1 MNIMADYRQ
10 DIDVQKTF
18 YKHEI
23 SQAIL
28 SLFMLFVAF
37 DVFRNM
43 NAIMPQ
49 NRWCY
54 YITAIVYCV
63 GGIASVIVSFM
74 TKKLP
79 DAKFCVF
86 ADGRGIFN
94 PMINYFNMLFA
105 FFFVILIQVL
115 GYANTS
121 PGWFTMA
128 SVFLLYLGVYGQVY
142 RRTHCIVVQE
152 NVLLVYG
159 FKGIREIPYSEIS
172 GFTTSMSMGGYK
184 TVDASGKVLFRWAM
198 MWSRHGML
206 GDFLEKK
213 GVQFFLKR
221 NNKHRF

>member
-1 MNIMADYRQ
+1 MDYRQ

-18 YKHEI
+18 YKPEI

-28 SLFMLFVAF
+28 SLFMLLVAF

-43 NAIMPQ
+43 NAIIPQ

-105 FFFVILIQVL
+105 FFFVILTGHSLEQQ
-115 GYANTS
+115 YNE
-121 PGWFTMA
+121 F
-128 SVFLLYLGVYGQVY
+128 F
-142 RRTHCIVVQE
+142 CIPAHILQDTV
-152 NVLLVYG
+152 
-159 FKGIREIPYSEIS
+159 GIP
-172 GFTTSMSMGGYK
+172 MP
-184 TVDASGKVLFRWAM
+184 
-198 MWSRHGML
+198 
-206 GDFLEKK
+206 
-213 GVQFFLKR
+213 
-221 NNKHRF
+221 